1 MKRQSFHVPQLE
13 RMLFTSLALLHT
25 HTTHL
30 QEAMDNAIIYK
41 FLVEN
46 LFNLAFFFFFKS
58 KKYVYLLRAKLCSKC
73 TKHVIV
79 IEYLDFSFNKSKLPV
94 MRNTDHSNFGN
105 VKSEISARKM
115 RRSSSDSWKFGQ
127 QKSEIGHIGVVVWSC
142 VSCVNIQNM
151 FSMKN

>member
-41 FLVEN
+41 YLVEN
-46 LFNLAFFFFFKS
+46 LFNLAFFFFKS

-79 IEYLDFSFNKSKLPV
+79 IEHLDFSFNKSKLPV

-115 RRSSSDSWKFGQ
+115 RRSVHQTVGNLVNRKVKLGILGW
-127 QKSEIGHIGVVVWSC
+127 WSGLVC
-142 VSCVNIQNM
+142 HVLIYKICFQ
-151 FSMKN
+151 